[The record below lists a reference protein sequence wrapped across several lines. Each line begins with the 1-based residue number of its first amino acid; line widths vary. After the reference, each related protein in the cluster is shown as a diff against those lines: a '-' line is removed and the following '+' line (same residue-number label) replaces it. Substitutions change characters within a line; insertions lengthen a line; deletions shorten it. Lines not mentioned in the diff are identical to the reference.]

1 MERNRFKQTT
11 PLSVR
16 LKVFAEELRGQASKV
31 GPGPEKEDLL
41 KRLQS
46 AETASEWVDA
56 TESASG

>member
-1 MERNRFKQTT
+1 MERKRFKQTT
-11 PLSVR
+11 PLSER
-16 LKVFAEELRGQASKV
+16 LKIFADELRAQASKASA
-31 GPGPEKEDLL
+31 GPEKEGLL